1 MALSDEHCSATPASL
16 DRIEAE
22 MLASEL
28 NDWIIVD
35 SKLEKTFRFK
45 NFHETMAFVNAV
57 AWIAHT
63 QDHHPDMDV
72 TYSRCRLVWST
83 HSAGGIT
90 RNDIIC
96 AARVDRLLNK

>member
-1 MALSDEHCSATPASL
+1 MALSDEHCVATPAKL
-16 DRIEAE
+16 DKIEAE

-28 NDWIIVD
+28 NNWIIVD
-35 SKLEKTFRFK
+35 NKLEKTFRFK

-57 AWIAHT
+57 AWVAHSE
-63 QDHHPDMDV
+63 DHHPDMDV

-90 RNDIIC
+90 RNDIVC
-96 AARVDRLLNK
+96 AAKVDRLFGK